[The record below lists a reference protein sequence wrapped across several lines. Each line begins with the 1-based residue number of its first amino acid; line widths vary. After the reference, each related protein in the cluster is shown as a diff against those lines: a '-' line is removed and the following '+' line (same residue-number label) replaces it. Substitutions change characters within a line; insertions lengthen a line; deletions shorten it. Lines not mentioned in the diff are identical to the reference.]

1 MDSYKIEEDRGVIV
15 ADFGYYYPANIN
27 NFVLTR
33 LCESYDDEGHLMGC
47 QGVGC
52 YSLTNPNSFARL
64 DCLRFFRDKINIT
77 ASDLEEWKQKNEIHA
92 ESEIWTEFKN
102 GRYISYNLRDL
113 KKPRAATREEA
124 DLFWKELPKHPKFD
138 DDYDGNGAIQIKT
151 AHFLYFFYKKPC
163 PWSFYAGKLLLP
175 PEE

>member
-1 MDSYKIEEDRGVIV
+1 MEEDREVIV

-33 LCESYDDEGHLMGC
+33 LCECYDDEGFLNNC
-47 QGVGC
+47 QKVGC
-52 YSLTNPNSFARL
+52 YSSTNPDSFAKLKYKYFVRSRS
-64 DCLRFFRDKINIT
+64 DIT
-77 ASDLEEWKQKNEIHA
+77 LSDLMEWKQKNEMHA
-92 ESEIWTEFKN
+92 ESEIWTVFRD
-102 GRYISYNLRDL
+102 GRFISYNLRDL
-113 KKPRAATREEA
+113 KKPRAAIREEA
-124 DLFWKELPKHPKFD
+124 DLFWKELPEPPKFD

-175 PEE
+175 PED